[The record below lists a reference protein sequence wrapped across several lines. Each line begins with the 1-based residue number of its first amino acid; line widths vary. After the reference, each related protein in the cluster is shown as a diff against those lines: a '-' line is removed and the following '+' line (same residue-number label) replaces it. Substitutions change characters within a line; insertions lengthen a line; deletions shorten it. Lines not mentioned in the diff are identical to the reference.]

1 MKIPLFGKVDLRQ
14 ENKGLEHHFLD
25 KKSPNGTMLK
35 SSVKRNGKCYAFL
48 TKSDK
53 SGHMSIWS
61 GKHNVLDHLPSLSF
75 QNLLSISGQK
85 SIVQSIVFP
94 VSNQHVPILSFW
106 VRKTYTFPWR
116 MQHFSTCDHFVIFGQ
131 ENVVFSFVFPV
142 SNQLCKKWKF
152 HFLAKSI

>member
-61 GKHNVLDHLPSLSF
+61 GKHNVLDHLLSLSPQPSLATF
-75 QNLLSISGQK
+75 GPK
-85 SIVQSIVFP
+85 SIAFFVTFYTTFR
-94 VSNQHVPILSFW
+94 HVPILSLL
-106 VRKTYTFPWR
+106 VRKTYQKRWR
-116 MQHFSTCDHFVIFGQ
+116 TQHFSTCDHFVIFGQ
-131 ENVVFSFVFPV
+131 EKAVPSFVFPV
-142 SNQLCKKWKF
+142 SNRLCKK
-152 HFLAKSI
+152 